1 VARYF
6 AANFV
11 AAHQQ
16 VGSFEVVNQFG
27 NLQKN
32 GGNVASYFCTPDGQV
47 VHALTGPAKAEE
59 LLAEARWAIALEKS
73 CQGPNTKSVP
83 DTFLGAHRDAME
95 SLQQRGRLGAP
106 YQIHRLLA
114 RKELPALKDVYR
126 DIFQNIL
133 GQPLSQ
139 PETELD
145 HAERAFAAAGRSK
158 LPILLILHRGS
169 DNQAVLHE
177 WQRTVAGQ
185 SQTMATTFDSLTRC
199 YVVVALRV
207 SELAAF
213 SRRLGV
219 SPYAAPDQGSPLFVI
234 ARSNAR
240 QLSAVTTWDK
250 SDDLAYA
257 LGQGIVQEAKEHA
270 RSSLQLRSVLAAV
283 EPLDAGLSNQVR
295 KLLAESV
302 RRATRP
308 GTTAN
313 IGG

>member
-32 GGNVASYFCTPDGQV
+32 GGNVASYFCTPEGRVLQ
-47 VHALTGPAKAEE
+47 ALSGPAQPEE
-59 LLAEARWAIALEKS
+59 LLAEARWAVELEHAAEGNVS
-73 CQGPNTKSVP
+73 RFAT
-83 DTFLGAHRDAME
+83 AHREAMK
-95 SLQQRGRLGAP
+95 SLEQRGSMGAP

-114 RKELPALKDVYR
+114 QEQLPALKDVYR
-126 DIFQNIL
+126 NIFENIV
-133 GQPLSQ
+133 GQRLSQ
-139 PETELD
+139 PESELD
-145 HAERAFAAAGRSK
+145 HAERAFAAAKRSK
-158 LPILLILHRGS
+158 LPILLILHKGG

-177 WQRTVAGQ
+177 WQRTVTGQ
-185 SQTMATTFDSLTRC
+185 SQSMATRFDALTRC
-199 YVVVALRV
+199 YVVVALPV

-240 QLSAVTTWDK
+240 QLGAVTTWDK
-250 SDDLAYA
+250 TNDLAYA
-257 LGQGIVQEAKEHA
+257 LAQGIVQEAKEHD
-270 RSSLQLRSVLAAV
+270 RSRSQLRSLLAAV
-283 EPLDAGLSNQVR
+283 EPLDSGLSTQVR
-295 KLLAESV
+295 KLLTESN
-302 RRATRP
+302 RRAPRSGTR
-308 GTTAN
+308 AN
-313 IGG
+313 NGG

>member
-1 VARYF
+1 M
-6 AANFV
+6 

-32 GGNVASYFCTPDGQV
+32 GGNVASYFCKPDGQV
-47 VHALTGPAKAEE
+47 IHALSGPAKAEE
-59 LLAEARWAIALEKS
+59 LLAEARWAVDIWHAAEGNVS
-73 CQGPNTKSVP
+73 RVAT
-83 DTFLGAHRDAME
+83 AHREAME
-95 SLQQRGRLGAP
+95 SLEQRGRLGAP

-114 RKELPALKDVYR
+114 REQLPALKNVYR
-126 DIFQNIL
+126 DIFENIV
-133 GQPLSQ
+133 GQRLSQ

-145 HAERAFAAAGRSK
+145 HAERAFAAARRSK
-158 LPILLILHRGS
+158 LPILLILHKGG

-177 WQRTVAGQ
+177 WQRTVTGQ
-185 SQTMATTFDSLTRC
+185 SQTMATAFDALTRC
-199 YVVVALRV
+199 YVVVALPV

-250 SDDLAYA
+250 TNDLAYSLA
-257 LGQGIVQEAKEHA
+257 QGIVQEAKEHD
-270 RSSLQLRSVLAAV
+270 RSSSQLRSLLAAV
-283 EPLDAGLSNQVR
+283 EPLDAGLSTEVR
-295 KLLAESV
+295 KLLTESN
-302 RRATRP
+302 RRVTRT
-308 GTTAN
+308 GTKTN
-313 IGG
+313 DGG

>member
-32 GGNVASYFCTPDGQV
+32 GGNVASYFCTPDGRV
-47 VHALTGPAKAEE
+47 IHALAGPAKAEE
-59 LLAEARWAIALEKS
+59 LLAEAHWAVALEHEAE
-73 CQGPNTKSVP
+73 GDAGRFAT
-83 DTFLGAHRDAME
+83 AHREAMQ
-95 SLQQRGRLGAP
+95 SLEQRGRTAAP

-114 RKELPALKDVYR
+114 REQVPALKDVYR
-126 DIFQNIL
+126 NVFENIV
-133 GQPLSQ
+133 GQRLSQ

-145 HAERAFAAAGRSK
+145 HAERAFAAAKRSK
-158 LPILLILHRGS
+158 LPILLILHKGG
-169 DNQAVLHE
+169 DNQTVLRE
-177 WQRTVAGQ
+177 WEWTVTGK
-185 SQTMATTFDSLTRC
+185 SQTLGRAFDALTRC
-199 YVVVALRV
+199 YVVVALPL

-213 SRRLGV
+213 SHRLGV

-250 SDDLAYA
+250 TDELAYA
-257 LGQGIVQEAKEHA
+257 LAQGIVQEAKEHD
-270 RSSLQLRSVLAAV
+270 RSRAQLWSLLAAV
-283 EPLDAGLSNQVR
+283 EPLDAGLSAQVQE
-295 KLLAESV
+295 LLAAST
-302 RRATRP
+302 RRAKRLR
-308 GTTAN
+308 TATN
-313 IGG
+313 NGG

>member
-32 GGNVASYFCTPDGQV
+32 GGNVASYFCKPDGRV
-47 VHALTGPAKAEE
+47 IHALAGPAKAEE
-59 LLAEARWAIALEKS
+59 LLAEAHWAIAIEHEAEGDAGRFAS
-73 CQGPNTKSVP
+73 
-83 DTFLGAHRDAME
+83 AHRRAML
-95 SLQQRGRLGAP
+95 SLEQRGRTAAP

-114 RKELPALKDVYR
+114 QAQLPALKDVY
-126 DIFQNIL
+126 QNIFENIV
-133 GQPLSQ
+133 GQRLSQ

-145 HAERAFAAAGRSK
+145 HAERAFAAAKRSK
-158 LPILLILHRGS
+158 LPILLILHKGG
-169 DNQAVLHE
+169 DNQVVLRE
-177 WQRTVAGQ
+177 WKWTITGQ
-185 SQTMATTFDSLTRC
+185 SQAQAKTFDALTRC
-199 YVVVALRV
+199 YVVVALPL

-213 SRRLGV
+213 SHRLGV

-250 SDDLAYA
+250 TDELAYA
-257 LGQGIVQEAKEHA
+257 LAQGIVQEAKEHE
-270 RSSLQLRSVLAAV
+270 RSSSQLRSLLAAV
-283 EPLDAGLSNQVR
+283 EPLDAGLSTQVR
-295 KLLAESV
+295 QLLAEST
-302 RRATRP
+302 RRATRS
-308 GTTAN
+308 GTTTN
-313 IGG
+313 NGG

>member
-32 GGNVASYFCTPDGQV
+32 GGNVASYFCKPDGRV
-47 VHALTGPAKAEE
+47 IHALTGPASAAE
-59 LLAEARWAIALEKS
+59 LLAEARWAVALEHEAE
-73 CQGPNTKSVP
+73 GDAGRLAT
-83 DTFLGAHRDAME
+83 AHREAME
-95 SLQQRGRLGAP
+95 SLKQRGRTAAP
-106 YQIHRLLA
+106 FKIHRLLA
-114 RKELPALKDVYR
+114 QYQLPTLKEVYR
-126 DIFQNIL
+126 DIFEVIL

-145 HAERAFAAAGRSK
+145 HAERAFAAARRSR
-158 LPILLILHRGS
+158 LPILLILHKGS

-177 WQRTVAGQ
+177 WQQTVTGRSETLA
-185 SQTMATTFDSLTRC
+185 SQFDALTRC
-199 YVVVALRV
+199 YVVVALPLA
-207 SELAAF
+207 ELPAL
-213 SRRLGV
+213 SHRLGV

-250 SDDLAYA
+250 TDDLAYA
-257 LGQGIVQEAKEHA
+257 LAQGIVQEAKEHD
-270 RSSLQLRSVLAAV
+270 RTSSQLRSLLAAV
-283 EPLDAGLSNQVR
+283 EPFDGGLTAQVHR
-295 KLLAESV
+295 LLAESV
-302 RRATRP
+302 RRSPRP
-308 GTTAN
+308 VAVTN
-313 IGG
+313 SGG